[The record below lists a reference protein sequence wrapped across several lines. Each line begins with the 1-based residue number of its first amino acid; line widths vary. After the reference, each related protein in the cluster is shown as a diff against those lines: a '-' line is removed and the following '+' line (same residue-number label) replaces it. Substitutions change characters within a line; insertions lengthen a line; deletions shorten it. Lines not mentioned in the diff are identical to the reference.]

1 MKDAVKQLKHIIK
14 DDLSM
19 GNASP
24 RIDYNRL
31 QYQIYNCIFQAYNK
45 IIITILFDKYILDII
60 IPLN

>member
-1 MKDAVKQLKHIIK
+1 MKDAVKQLKHILE

-31 QYQIYNCIFQAYNK
+31 QYQLY
-45 IIITILFDKYILDII
+45 IIVSFRHITKL
-60 IPLN
+60 

>member
-45 IIITILFDKYILDII
+45 IILFDKYILDII